1 MPSWVQPAWFGFI
14 IGAFLALAY
23 AMVTTDATTARCV
36 PHHAVDYNGNLN
48 AWLDRTGAIVILAN
62 EEDSV
67 PFCNTYK
74 EHP

>member
-1 MPSWVQPAWFGFI
+1 MADRIMNTLIGIMFGC
-14 IGAFLALAY
+14 ALGLLIA
-23 AMVTTDATTARCV
+23 AVADHNTERCV

-48 AWLDRTGAIVILAN
+48 AWLDRTGAVVILAA